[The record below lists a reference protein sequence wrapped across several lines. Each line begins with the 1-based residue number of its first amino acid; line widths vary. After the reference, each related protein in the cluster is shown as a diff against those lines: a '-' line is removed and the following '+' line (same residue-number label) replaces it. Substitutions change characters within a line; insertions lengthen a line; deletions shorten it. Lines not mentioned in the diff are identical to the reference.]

1 MQSDARMM
9 MTLRPVPG
17 ASAGAGRC
25 QMTTRAGRLYV
36 AAQFQGLVQPVKLV
50 AQWQGGRVEVLDSHG
65 ESGAWK
71 VELEAAGPLP
81 QFLWVVA
88 GARPLLVGALPGS
101 GGYTDAAAQALADRL
116 TEQASRRQRQ
126 ETPSPT
132 QNAARAALPP
142 DARPATDTQPVED
155 AQPVTDIRPAAE
167 ACPEDTTDLPSG
179 TSPKGQPEGVP
190 ERAVSLASKQET
202 ADEPS
207 PDACPPEATPA
218 DEQAAC
224 GDVVCPADTA
234 PDERPP
240 SPPIRRVV
248 LRTRRPAFAPE
259 DLPRVVPLSEPDGA
273 NLPGPGHTRVAP
285 EAACPALRE
294 SQPPVRLEEVPVV
307 DAPQRETAAQADGA
321 EEMSIEGKAAAL
333 AEEAWQAETAD
344 VSEAEAGPAVEID
357 QPVAADGAD
366 GQEARSAQALEMEA
380 GERALSAMAETSAPD
395 AALDPAGAQPAVDA
409 PPTDA
414 AAASKAQDAAPA
426 YYPPSDL
433 GPDQLVELLE
443 QGEPIS
449 PFCGQLPG
457 AKFVRIVCGPP
468 MDHYLVGS
476 IPLGQQGGFY
486 LVGVPAHDGWQPPS
500 HMPEFRHYL
509 PAKEGP
515 GYWIRYTSIL
525 PAKG

>member
-36 AAQFQGLVQPVKLV
+36 AAQFQGLAQPVKLA
-50 AQWQGGRVEVLDSHG
+50 AQWQGGRVEVLATH
-65 ESGAWK
+65 EEPGAWK

-88 GARPLLVGALPGS
+88 GTRPLLVGALPGS

-126 ETPSPT
+126 EAPPT
-132 QNAARAALPP
+132 DNAAHAVLPSDAQPAA
-142 DARPATDTQPVED
+142 DARPVADIQPAVD
-155 AQPVTDIRPAAE
+155 ARPEAAASQPPCA
-167 ACPEDTTDLPSG
+167 PS
-179 TSPKGQPEGVP
+179 KGQPEGALDDAAP
-190 ERAVSLASKQET
+190 PASMQEAGGQT
-202 ADEPS
+202 S
-207 PDACPPEATPA
+207 QDACLPEATPA
-218 DEQAAC
+218 ADPTARGDAAR
-224 GDVVCPADTA
+224 PADTVPKDQPQA
-234 PDERPP
+234 PPA
-240 SPPIRRVV
+240 RRVV
-248 LRTRRPAFAPE
+248 LRTKQPAFAPE
-259 DLPRVVPLSEPDGA
+259 DLPRVVRPADPDGA
-273 NLPGPGHTRVAP
+273 ALSGQGQTRVATA
-285 EAACPALRE
+285 AACPTLRD
-294 SQPPVRLEEVPVV
+294 SQPPARLEEVPVV
-307 DAPQRETAAQADGA
+307 EAPKMEIAAQTDGA
-321 EEMSIEGKAAAL
+321 EETSTEVKAAS
-333 AEEAWQAETAD
+333 AEVEAERQVETAD
-344 VSEAEAGPAVEID
+344 AGGEEEGPMAVEAGH
-357 QPVAADGAD
+357 PVASDETD
-366 GQEARSAQALEMEA
+366 GQEARPAQALETEG
-380 GERALSAMAETSAPD
+380 GERALAAMAEAPAPD
-395 AALDPAGAQPAVDA
+395 AASGQAAAQPAVEA
-409 PPTDA
+409 PHDNVA
-414 AAASKAQDAAPA
+414 ADPAPGIQAAGPA

-443 QGEPIS
+443 QGEPVS

-457 AKFVRIVCGPP
+457 AKFVRIICGPP

-525 PAKG
+525 PNKG